1 MIINAEKFRNR
12 KEFQELQ
19 ALLKHLEE
27 RDLPETTKNY
37 ISQKVEGLNAF
48 HGSDKETDKK
58 ISAVKNDILGYLRK
72 EHDLVPEN
80 FYTLL
85 WIPLGMSAF
94 GLPIGVVMFL
104 FTDNAA
110 FIAIGLPLGVGLGSL
125 FGASFDKKA
134 EKEGRVLK
142 FSGKK

>member
-1 MIINAEKFRNR
+1 MLINAEKFRNL
-12 KEFQELQ
+12 KEFEEFQ

-27 RDLPETTKNY
+27 RDLPEATKIY
-37 ISQKVEGLNAF
+37 ISQKVEELNSF
-48 HGSDKETDKK
+48 QGSGKEINKK
-58 ISAVKNDILGYLRK
+58 MSAVKNDILGHLRK
-72 EHDLVPEN
+72 EHDLIPEK

-94 GLPIGVVMFL
+94 GLPIGVIMFL

-125 FGASFDKKA
+125 FGASLDKKA

-142 FSGKK
+142 FSRRK